1 MAVRQNA
8 YPAHPASTLQNR
20 AALVVSLATVV
31 ERVPL
36 ITAAT
41 AVLGRLLQSWASN
54 ARIALQALPSRPPAN
69 LTVCCALRVNT
80 RTLKGAVV
88 V

>member
-1 MAVRQNA
+1 MAVKQNA
-8 YPAHPASTLQNR
+8 YPAHPDSTLQNR

-31 ERVPL
+31 ERAPL
-36 ITAAT
+36 TAAT

-80 RTLKGAVV
+80 RTLKVAVV